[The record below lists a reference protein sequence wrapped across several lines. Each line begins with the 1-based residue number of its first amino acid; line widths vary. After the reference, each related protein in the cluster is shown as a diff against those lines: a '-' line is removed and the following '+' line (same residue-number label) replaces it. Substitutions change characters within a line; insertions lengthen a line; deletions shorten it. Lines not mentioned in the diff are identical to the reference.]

1 MRNHDIINE
10 YEAARYINKVLQSRQ
25 CPEIKMCIKE
35 CAKGVHVFYIQDDVN
50 TIVLNDRELIHIVRF
65 LVSTG
70 IVDVD
75 DFRCSKKLFEQVQIM
90 DGNVFEGLKEIKQ
103 KLETSKEVSE
113 HLDIPVLTASQGMED
128 SEDNPRSKEEVE
140 SQYSEETISQANSYI
155 EQLKCCGYKDRMLI
169 LCVEN
174 SLVTP
179 IHDIISSNQIVT
191 CRGIERRI
199 ISNPVYGFGRGYTLH
214 DACLDLLASNKDN
227 SVSIIIILGDTAQRT
242 LSFEEARILRTH
254 HMDHAVYLGT
264 PTFLELHQMRWFNGR

>member
-1 MRNHDIINE
+1 MGNHDIINE

-90 DGNVFEGLKEIKQ
+90 DG
-103 KLETSKEVSE
+103 EVSE

-179 IHDIISSNQIVT
+179 IHDIISSNQNVT

-214 DACLDLLASNKDN
+214 DACLDLLASNKDD

-242 LSFEEARILRTH
+242 LSFEEARILRTN